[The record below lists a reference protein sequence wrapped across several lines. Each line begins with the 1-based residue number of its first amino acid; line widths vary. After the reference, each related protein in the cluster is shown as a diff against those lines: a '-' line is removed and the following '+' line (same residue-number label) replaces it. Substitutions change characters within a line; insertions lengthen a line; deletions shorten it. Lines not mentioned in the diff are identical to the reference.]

1 MARSRLS
8 RINVMLAILI
18 AAFCTVSLNPAEARM
33 GGSFGSRGTRTFQT
47 APATNTTPSVG
58 PIQRSMTPNQ
68 PAPSSPAQ
76 PFPSQPRPS
85 FWSGFGGGV
94 VGGLLGGLAFNG
106 IFGMMF
112 GHGFG
117 GVGGGFSFLVQLL
130 LIGGVIFLAIRFF
143 RRREIRTPQSGG
155 QNPFQFTPR
164 SFGNGEGAVNSQ
176 GVGAPAA
183 NGVNRDEIGITNTDL
198 AAFERLL
205 GEVQDAFTRED
216 HQGLR
221 RLTTPEMVSYL
232 SEELA
237 DNATHGIKNEV
248 SDLRFLNGDIAEA
261 WHEGNR
267 DYATIA
273 MHWSA
278 KDVMRNRQTGAVER
292 GDADKPVRT
301 TELWTFT
308 REVGGFW
315 LLSAIQD
322 AQSTA
327 A

>member
-1 MARSRLS
+1 M
-8 RINVMLAILI
+8 I
-18 AAFCTVSLNPAEARM
+18 AMFVVAFCIVSLNPVEARM
-33 GGSFGSRGTRTFQT
+33 GGSFGSRGTRTFQS
-47 APATNTTPSVG
+47 APATRTAPSVG

-68 PAPSSPAQ
+68 PAPASPVQSFPAQ
-76 PFPSQPRPS
+76 SRPS

-94 VGGLLGGLAFNG
+94 VGGLLGGLVFNG

-117 GVGGGFSFLVQLL
+117 GVGGGFSLLFQLL
-130 LIGGVIFLAIRFF
+130 LIGGVVLLAVRFF
-143 RRREIRTPQSGG
+143 RRRDMQTPQSGG
-155 QNPFQFTPR
+155 QHPFQFGPR
-164 SFGNGEGAVNSQ
+164 SFGNGRPPVNSK
-176 GVGAPAA
+176 GFGGPPAMGAD
-183 NGVNRDEIGITNTDL
+183 RDEIGIT
-198 AAFERLL
+198 

-237 DNATHGIKNEV
+237 DNATHGLKNEV
-248 SDLRFLNGDIAEA
+248 SDLRFLSGDVAEA
-261 WHEGNR
+261 WREDNR
-267 DYATIA
+267 DYATMA

-278 KDVMRNRQTGAVER
+278 KDLMRNRQTGAVEK
-292 GDADKPVRT
+292 GDPEKPIET

-308 REVGGFW
+308 RDAGGPW

-322 AQSTA
+322 ARSA
-327 A
+327 AA